1 MIFRNP
7 PGNFWIDL
15 IRCELVQ
22 ILVYPTLHPQN
33 NNNCNYRNINC
44 ITTTRTTRARNA
56 GLGRKIETKKREEK
70 RRGEE
75 KCKEEEVD
83 DGETRRDVEN
93 AVHIKNAKI
102 SLKLTT
108 NRVLV
113 RACACS
119 ACVCVCVGARQPAR
133 WFFVCLHVCILG
145 HATLPKNACERRMRE
160 RGGKEG
166 PKK

>member
-1 MIFRNP
+1 
-7 PGNFWIDL
+7 
-15 IRCELVQ
+15 
-22 ILVYPTLHPQN
+22 
-33 NNNCNYRNINC
+33 
-44 ITTTRTTRARNA
+44 
-56 GLGRKIETKKREEK
+56 
-70 RRGEE
+70 
-75 KCKEEEVD
+75 VD

-119 ACVCVCVGARQPAR
+119 VCVCVCVGARQPAR

-145 HATLPKNACERRMRE
+145 HATLPKNACEGGMRE
-160 RGGKEG
+160 RGGEEG
-166 PKK
+166 PQKIREYRNGRESSRNKCNSICVCVWGIIFEKLTSVEKRKKCVRVISKIK